1 MFKTVLFPIDASP
14 EAQQAAFK
22 TAELVKYHHS
32 HLILL
37 SVVETPSSPG
47 GSVHPDQTSPE
58 AVAQL
63 LAQAKA
69 VFTDQGI
76 DTEAVER
83 EGNPAFVICD
93 VADEFSAD
101 LIVMGCRGIGLTS
114 EGQSESVSSRVIN
127 LSPCPVMVVP

>member
-37 SVVETPSSPG
+37 SVVEPSNG
-47 GSVHPDQTSPE
+47 HNAHPEQTSPK
-58 AVAQL
+58 AVAEL
-63 LAQAKA
+63 LEKAKA
-69 VFTDQGI
+69 VFTSQGI
-76 DTEAVER
+76 DTQAIER

-93 VADEFSAD
+93 VADEMSAD
-101 LIVMGCRGIGLTS
+101 LIVMGCRGIGLTP
-114 EGQSESVSSRVIN
+114 EGQSESVSNRVIN

>member
-22 TAELVKYHHS
+22 TAELVKYHQS

-37 SVVETPSSPG
+37 SVVESSNGHNANPE
-47 GSVHPDQTSPE
+47 QTSPE
-58 AVAQL
+58 AVAEL
-63 LAQAKA
+63 LAKAKA
-69 VFTDQGI
+69 VFTNQGI
-76 DTEAVER
+76 DTQAIER

-93 VADEFSAD
+93 VADEMSAD
-101 LIVMGCRGIGLTS
+101 LIVMGCRGIGLTP
-114 EGQSESVSSRVIN
+114 EGQSESVSNRVIN

>member
-1 MFKTVLFPIDASP
+1 MFKKVLFPIDASP

-22 TAELVKYHHS
+22 TAELVKHHQS

-37 SVVETPSSPG
+37 SVVESANG
-47 GSVHPDQTSPE
+47 HNAHPEQTSPE

-63 LAQAKA
+63 LEKAKT
-69 VFTDQGI
+69 VFTSQGI
-76 DTEAVER
+76 DTEAIER

-93 VADEFSAD
+93 VADEMAAD
-101 LIVMGCRGIGLTS
+101 LIVMGCRGMGLTP

-127 LSPCPVMVVP
+127 LAPCPVMIVP